1 MFYME
6 SFWKLQNKYDTFYD
20 LAVFYNDITNIKI
33 CSSLFDYIWLS

>member
-20 LAVFYNDITNIKI
+20 LFYHDITNIKI
-33 CSSLFDYIWLS
+33 YSSLFDYIWLS